1 MVTVVVMSAEA
12 VVIVAMGVRTGWLAR
27 GAGQWEGE
35 HDGAGEGTFDDR
47 GRLFCAYLTD
57 DEAEIERLRDD
68 EDAPAGL
75 LGPGVDA
82 ASTVWRGSLELK
94 WPRGQSPHMR
104 MTMRAR
110 IRAGD
115 PEAFSTLFDQHA
127 ASVYNHAFRL
137 TGIWSIA
144 EDVVSLTFLEAWRL
158 RDRVDTTA
166 EGASLRPW
174 LLGIATN
181 VTRNVR
187 RAARRYDGAL
197 ARLPKADVEADF
209 ADDVAGSI
217 DDRDRLYQVRVAL
230 TALGQPERE
239 VLALCVWSGL
249 DYAEAARALDVPVG
263 TVRSR
268 LSRARKKLNKLV
280 NAGSL
285 PPLGRRREP
294 RADHGQVKGD
304 RENAVLLAEED
315 PR

>member
-1 MVTVVVMSAEA
+1 
-12 VVIVAMGVRTGWLAR
+12 
-27 GAGQWEGE
+27 
-35 HDGAGEGTFDDR
+35 
-47 GRLFCAYLTD
+47 
-57 DEAEIERLRDD
+57 
-68 EDAPAGL
+68 
-75 LGPGVDA
+75 
-82 ASTVWRGSLELK
+82 
-94 WPRGQSPHMR
+94 
-104 MTMRAR
+104 MRAR

-115 PEAFSTLFDQHA
+115 PEAFRTLFDEHVR
-127 ASVYNHAFRL
+127 SVYNHAFRL
-137 TGIWSIA
+137 TGTWSTA

-158 RDRVDTTA
+158 RDRVDTAA

-174 LLGIATN
+174 LVGIATN

-197 ARLPKADVEADF
+197 ARLPKANVVADF

-217 DDRDRLYQVRVAL
+217 DDRERLAQVRVAL

-249 DYAEAARALDVPVG
+249 DYAEAAQALDVPVG

-280 NAGSL
+280 NAGTL
-285 PPLGRRREP
+285 RPPDRQWEP
-294 RADHGQVKGD
+294 RANHGQVQGD
-304 RENAVLLAEED
+304 RENAVLLAQEN